1 MEVSPE
7 GVVGRVVSSTHTLI
21 SRGWEA
27 EVDDEDTENEDPE
40 NEDPEDEEPEDE
52 DPEDEDPEDEDPED
66 EDPEEEDPEDEAPE
80 PVDVCRQFSAKLQ
93 RKFQVCVSLAGQTHI
108 RKMSG
113 LALLHWQCG
122 RDKRLSFKFPL
133 HAIG

>member
-1 MEVSPE
+1 MTMVVEAMMVMMMVVVVIVVEV
-7 GVVGRVVSSTHTLI
+7 VMMI
-21 SRGWEA
+21 
-27 EVDDEDTENEDPE
+27 
-40 NEDPEDEEPEDE
+40 
-52 DPEDEDPEDEDPED
+52 
-66 EDPEEEDPEDEAPE
+66 
-80 PVDVCRQFSAKLQ
+80 
-93 RKFQVCVSLAGQTHI
+93 SLASQTHI

>member
-1 MEVSPE
+1 MLQSQTVDLARA
-7 GVVGRVVSSTHTLI
+7 VDLVNALVQTLKDHRQE
-21 SRGWEA
+21 SFFDKLW
-27 EVDDEDTENEDPE
+27 
-40 NEDPEDEEPEDE
+40 
-52 DPEDEDPEDEDPED
+52 
-66 EDPEEEDPEDEAPE
+66 DEALTICE
-80 PVDVCRQFSAKLQ
+80 HYDSA
-93 RKFQVCVSLAGQTHI
+93 SLASQTHI